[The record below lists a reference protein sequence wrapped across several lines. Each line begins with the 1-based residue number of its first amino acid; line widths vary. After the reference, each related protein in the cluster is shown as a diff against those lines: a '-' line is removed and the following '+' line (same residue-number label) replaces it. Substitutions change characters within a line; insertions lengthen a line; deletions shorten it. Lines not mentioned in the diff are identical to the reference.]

1 MAFRS
6 CRKPVIDFSGMVTS
20 ASSPVKNGAILC
32 TRGRNFS
39 FCFLA
44 HWRFASKLIHPQTG
58 GKTPKSKWRPFSCIF
73 PKHNFWEK
81 SFRFHP
87 LWSRRTL
94 DRTQK
99 RELVYDR
106 VGKPKKFGKRP
117 CFAPVLT
124 KQQEFFPLFWVDNND
139 DFGVLY
145 VVKSV
150 LSCLEGN
157 TSKLSQRLRI
167 SCIDALLVSDPS
179 MLSSFVLSSGKRLV
193 FALASSPFSYLFC
206 CCFFSNK
213 IRKGKKKIIFHFTVC
228 LPFVTLTTSW
238 GKSLSSLIKTTLFL
252 RLISKTYVDIFRRHL
267 RDISPP
273 FSLIFWQ
280 F

>member
-1 MAFRS
+1 MHQMWPMGLSKMAIIMWGVKKKERQTLIFFSCPFDYKKDLLLNPFIILICLMAFRS

-99 RELVYDR
+99 
-106 VGKPKKFGKRP
+106 KR
-117 CFAPVLT
+117 A
-124 KQQEFFPLFWVDNND
+124 
-139 DFGVLY
+139 
-145 VVKSV
+145 
-150 LSCLEGN
+150 
-157 TSKLSQRLRI
+157 RL
-167 SCIDALLVSDPS
+167 
-179 MLSSFVLSSGKRLV
+179 
-193 FALASSPFSYLFC
+193 
-206 CCFFSNK
+206 
-213 IRKGKKKIIFHFTVC
+213 
-228 LPFVTLTTSW
+228 
-238 GKSLSSLIKTTLFL
+238 
-252 RLISKTYVDIFRRHL
+252 
-267 RDISPP
+267 
-273 FSLIFWQ
+273 WQ
-280 F
+280 SR

>member
-32 TRGRNFS
+32 TRGGNFS

-73 PKHNFWEK
+73 PKQNFWEK

-145 VVKSV
+145 GGEK
-150 LSCLEGN
+150 CA
-157 TSKLSQRLRI
+157 Q
-167 SCIDALLVSDPS
+167 LL
-179 MLSSFVLSSGKRLV
+179 GRQ
-193 FALASSPFSYLFC
+193 
-206 CCFFSNK
+206 
-213 IRKGKKKIIFHFTVC
+213 
-228 LPFVTLTTSW
+228 
-238 GKSLSSLIKTTLFL
+238 
-252 RLISKTYVDIFRRHL
+252 YV
-267 RDISPP
+267 
-273 FSLIFWQ
+273 
-280 F
+280 

>member
-1 MAFRS
+1 MM
-6 CRKPVIDFSGMVTS
+6 I
-20 ASSPVKNGAILC
+20 
-32 TRGRNFS
+32 
-39 FCFLA
+39 
-44 HWRFASKLIHPQTG
+44 
-58 GKTPKSKWRPFSCIF
+58 
-73 PKHNFWEK
+73 
-81 SFRFHP
+81 
-87 LWSRRTL
+87 
-94 DRTQK
+94 
-99 RELVYDR
+99 LVYSM
-106 VGKPKKFGKRP
+106 
-117 CFAPVLT
+117 
-124 KQQEFFPLFWVDNND
+124 
-139 DFGVLY
+139 

-252 RLISKTYVDIFRRHL
+252 RLISKTYVDIFESL
-267 RDISPP
+267 SEDIWETFLLLLFHSSSDNSN
-273 FSLIFWQ
+273 SLGDLLEKTKLKEIETSVCSKD
-280 F
+280 